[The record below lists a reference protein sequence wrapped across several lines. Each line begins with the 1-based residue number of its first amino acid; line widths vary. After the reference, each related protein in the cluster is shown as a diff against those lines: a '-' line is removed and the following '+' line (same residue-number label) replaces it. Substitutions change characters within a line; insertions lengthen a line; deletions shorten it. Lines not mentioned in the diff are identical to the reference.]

1 MIVFV
6 LQDLLLVPP
15 LSDSAM
21 VSTLYEATREL
32 HHVAV
37 ASGVDEAQ
45 ATGAATKKRQKM
57 KTRDFGRRVT
67 TRKDR

>member
-1 MIVFV
+1 
-6 LQDLLLVPP
+6 
-15 LSDSAM
+15 M
-21 VSTLYEATREL
+21 VSTLYEATQEL